1 MARHLGIPIDVVRA
15 LKIVNENR
23 TVALDYCKANDKVFF
38 CTCGVGF
45 DAWVSMKFAED
56 KHRGGLT
63 YLRKAVTEYM
73 KYKTETYRLESKDG
87 SVKEKAFLIACGNAS
102 QYGNNAYIAP
112 RANMQD
118 GKLDVTIIR
127 PFTPFDIGPLA
138 VQLFTKLI
146 DRNSNIKTFET
157 ESISIIREK
166 PGIMHIDGEPIMMD
180 ARIDVSCI
188 PGGLKALVPEENN
201 KKSLIEPIQSVFWDV
216 VDTIKTELN
225 I

>member
-1 MARHLGIPIDVVRA
+1 M
-15 LKIVNENR
+15 
-23 TVALDYCKANDKVFF
+23 
-38 CTCGVGF
+38 
-45 DAWVSMKFAED
+45 
-56 KHRGGLT
+56 
-63 YLRKAVTEYM
+63 
-73 KYKTETYRLESKDG
+73 
-87 SVKEKAFLIACGNAS
+87 IACGNAS